1 MALMRMNQAIARAL
15 ADEMRADPNVVV
27 MGEDVAAAGGVFKAT
42 EGLLEEFG
50 PERVIDTPIS
60 EMGFLG
66 AAVGAAT
73 AGLRPVAEIM
83 FIEFLGVALDQL
95 VTEAARIPFL
105 SAGEVSVPMV
115 VRASVGAGLG
125 FGAQHSQV
133 LEHWLIA
140 TPGLKVA
147 MPSSPATAYALTRQ
161 AIRDEEPVVL
171 LEPRALYGTRGEVDP
186 TEVVTSDRRAMTLRS
201 GGDATVVAT
210 GQMVRHALAAAEA
223 LAPGHE
229 VEVIDPLWLSPWDED
244 TIGESVARTGRLAI
258 VEESPVGASWGDV
271 VAAHAASHW
280 FGRLRS
286 PVLRVCPPLLPIP
299 FATSLEARWLPD
311 PDRVATMIARWL
323 AGETSP
329 QGDWDVLEEDRS

>member
-1 MALMRMNQAIARAL
+1 MPLMRMNQAIARAL
-15 ADEMRADPNVVV
+15 ADEMRSDESVVV
-27 MGEDVAAAGGVFKAT
+27 LGEDVAAAGGVFKAT

-66 AAVGAAT
+66 AAVGAA
-73 AGLRPVAEIM
+73 AVGLRPVAEIM

-95 VTEAARIPFL
+95 VTEAARMPFL

-147 MPSSPATAYALTRQ
+147 MPSSPSAAYTLTRQ
-161 AIRDEEPVVL
+161 AVRDPEPVVL
-171 LEPRALYGTRGEVDP
+171 LEPRALYGTRGEVEPVDGS
-186 TEVVTSDRRAMTLRS
+186 VHLDHRATTLRT
-201 GGDATVVAT
+201 GADATIVAT

-223 LAPGHE
+223 LAPGRDL
-229 VEVIDPLWLSPWDED
+229 EVIDPSWLSPWDEEA
-244 TIGESVARTGRLAI
+244 IGSSVARTGHLAI
-258 VEESPVGASWGDV
+258 VEESPVGTSWGDV
-271 VAAHAASHW
+271 VAAHAATHW
-280 FGRLRS
+280 FDLLRA
-286 PVLRVCPPLLPIP
+286 PVLRVGPPALPIP
-299 FATSLEARWLPD
+299 FPTSLEARWLPD
-311 PDRVATMIARWL
+311 AGRVAAALAGWL
-323 AGETSP
+323 AGEAIRDT
-329 QGDWDVLEEDRS
+329 WDLSEEGRA

>member
-15 ADEMRADPNVVV
+15 ADEMRSDERVVV

-42 EGLLEEFG
+42 EGLFEEFG
-50 PERVIDTPIS
+50 PDRVIDTPIS

-95 VTEAARIPFL
+95 VTEAARMPFL

-147 MPSSPATAYALTRQ
+147 MPSSPASAYTLTRQ
-161 AIRDEEPVVL
+161 AIRDDEPVVL

-186 TEVVTSDRRAMTLRS
+186 VDGPVSSGQRATTLRS
-201 GGDATVVAT
+201 GVDATVVAT
-210 GQMVRHALAAAEA
+210 GQMVRHAHTAAEA
-223 LAPGHE
+223 LAPGHSI
-229 VEVIDPLWLSPWDED
+229 EVIDPSWLSPWDEE

-258 VEESPVGASWGDV
+258 VEESPVGTSWGDS
-271 VAAHAASHW
+271 VAAHAVTHW
-280 FGRLRS
+280 FDRLRA
-286 PVLRVCPPLLPIP
+286 PVLRVGPPALPIP
-299 FATSLEARWLPD
+299 FATSLEMRWLPD
-311 PDRVATMIARWL
+311 ADRVAASLARWL
-323 AGETSP
+323 AGEAICPT
-329 QGDWDVLEEDRS
+329 WDMPEEGRA